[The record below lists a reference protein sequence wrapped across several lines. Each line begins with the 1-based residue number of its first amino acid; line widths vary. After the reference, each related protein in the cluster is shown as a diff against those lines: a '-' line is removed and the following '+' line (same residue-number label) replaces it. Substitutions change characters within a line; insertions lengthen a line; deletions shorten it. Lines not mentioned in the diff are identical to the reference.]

1 MAPLH
6 VRSKGRRWRPCFL
19 LRKKQQHQKRATQ
32 RVALFCGYPQVLLSE
47 LPYIARKGECEGGT
61 FDGFPRSRSVT
72 RPQATDFA
80 QQNRCSK
87 KKRPPTAVFS
97 FWSRIRESNPPP
109 RLGKPMYY
117 RCTNPAY
124 EVFIAVLCTAD
135 TGVLRQLRCLRVPAH
150 FLLAVPKAAM
160 LRIAAVLRRQ
170 NACDRTRLLGLG
182 SRCTTDVRILRCMDP
197 AWSSWIS

>member
-1 MAPLH
+1 MRQNYGCICSHSAGALKMLVIEPR
-6 VRSKGRRWRPCFL
+6 VRCGTHTPK
-19 LRKKQQHQKRATQ
+19 RKAIR
-32 RVALFCGYPQVLLSE
+32 L
-47 LPYIARKGECEGGT
+47 
-61 FDGFPRSRSVT
+61 DG
-72 RPQATDFA
+72 
-80 QQNRCSK
+80 
-87 KKRPPTAVFS
+87 FS

>member
-1 MAPLH
+1 MAPLF
-6 VRSKGRRWRPCFL
+6 V
-19 LRKKQQHQKRATQ
+19 
-32 RVALFCGYPQVLLSE
+32 LSE
-47 LPYIARKGECEGGT
+47 HYRSADKSGVREYSGGRAASVSLRIFFWLRQKLRCVASRPSVDGKMLAIEPRVRCGAHIPKRKAIHL
-61 FDGFPRSRSVT
+61 DGI
-72 RPQATDFA
+72 
-80 QQNRCSK
+80 
-87 KKRPPTAVFS
+87 S

-170 NACDRTRLLGLG
+170 NTCDRTRLLGLG